1 MNKLLLSLNSIHRSH
16 DSDGLTAEKFIVRIL
31 FSLSRS
37 FSMTFSFSS
46 GLGSRPPDP
55 RHCPSRWFTSTT
67 ICREIRRTSSVYY
80 QRTSLDTKRSGKNLE
95 CFLWQT
101 WSHRKERSWFT
112 GQISLG
118 FLTWTTRTTVRLFSS
133 KFVLRFFSCYS
144 SLAFSKKVGRKRA
157 ENNEKN
163 YSN

>member
-55 RHCPSRWFTSTT
+55 RHCPSRLFTSTT
-67 ICREIRRTSSVYY
+67 ICREVRTTSSIYY
-80 QRTSLDTKRSGKNLE
+80 QRTSLDIKRSGENLE

-101 WSHRKERSWFT
+101 WSIEKNVHDLLTKLAWDFSPEQLEQLFDCFQVNLFFVHSLP
-112 GQISLG
+112 IS
-118 FLTWTTRTTVRLFSS
+118 R
-133 KFVLRFFSCYS
+133 
-144 SLAFSKKVGRKRA
+144 KVGRKRA

-163 YSN
+163 YLN